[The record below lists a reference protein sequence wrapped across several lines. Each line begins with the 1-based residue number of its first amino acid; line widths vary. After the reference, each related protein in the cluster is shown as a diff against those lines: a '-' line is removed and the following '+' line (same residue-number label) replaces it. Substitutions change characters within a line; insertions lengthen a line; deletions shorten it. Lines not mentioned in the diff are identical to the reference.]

1 MRGYM
6 CRIGRAG
13 IENKYY
19 ICSMGAVN
27 TIMSALQTLIPSFT
41 KSNASIEAKI
51 IDVVGTYADTEKIE
65 RDNTLEVIGEALA
78 TQKVTTIEYYRRK
91 AVAFQL
97 GDTLV
102 YDPINQGGYYETI
115 DTESQ
120 IVKQAYIVGSYP
132 IFTLLVNK
140 IGPDGHL
147 TTLTSDELASFK
159 TYFQA
164 FQPLG
169 LNLNINSLNVA
180 QISDPGIIIY
190 VRAGS
195 DATTVADQ
203 INANL
208 TANEAVLRSN
218 NKVSLTEISDIIQSQ
233 TDVLAVSFSSQLSAT
248 EEQISG
254 QTVTV
259 LPTNGLFNLTN
270 GAFTFATQITPDM
283 IKVLQ

>member
-1 MRGYM
+1 MRGCT
-6 CRIGRAG
+6 CRIGRAE

-27 TIMSALQTLIPSFT
+27 TIMSALQTLIPSFA

-102 YDPINQGGYYETI
+102 YDPINQGGYYETVN
-115 DTESQ
+115 TENQ

-140 IGPDGHL
+140 LGPDGHL
-147 TTLTSDELASFK
+147 TTLTADELASFK

-169 LNLNINSLNVA
+169 MNLNISSLNVA

-195 DATTVADQ
+195 DAASVADQ

-233 TDVLAVSFSSQLSAT
+233 SDVLAVSFSSQLSAT
-248 EEQISG
+248 EEQLSG
-254 QTVTV
+254 QEVTV
-259 LPTNGLFNLTN
+259 FPTNGLFNLTN
-270 GAFTFATQITPDM
+270 GAFTFATQITPGM